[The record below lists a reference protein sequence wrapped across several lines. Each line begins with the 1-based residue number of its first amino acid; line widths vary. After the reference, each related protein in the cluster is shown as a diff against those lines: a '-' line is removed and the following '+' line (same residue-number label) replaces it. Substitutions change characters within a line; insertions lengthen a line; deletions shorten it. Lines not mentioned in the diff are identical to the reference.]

1 MWSIHDNMFIYI
13 FFSAANSSLVKCGV
27 WKALPSFIITL
38 CLVWSY
44 ADKRNFIKFSKL
56 NSIDFSELPFMLQY
70 FIKNQNVMCIFDIE
84 KLKTRRGVVFFL
96 HKSLGS
102 CMWILEDIT
111 VPKCGVFKP
120 ALVFHGLVLSGILP
134 SPSLWTCH
142 RIQREPLCET
152 QAWRFKMWLPVTS
165 TEALVHF
172 FLLNFSP
179 FMGTNENVEFPY
191 YLS

>member
-1 MWSIHDNMFIYI
+1 
-13 FFSAANSSLVKCGV
+13 
-27 WKALPSFIITL
+27 
-38 CLVWSY
+38 
-44 ADKRNFIKFSKL
+44 
-56 NSIDFSELPFMLQY
+56 
-70 FIKNQNVMCIFDIE
+70 
-84 KLKTRRGVVFFL
+84 
-96 HKSLGS
+96 
-102 CMWILEDIT
+102 MWILEDIT

-152 QAWRFKMWLPVTS
+152 QARRFKMWLPVTS

-179 FMGTNENVEFPY
+179 FMGTNKNFEFPY
-191 YLS
+191 HLSQKFVMEFVRTPSESRPGWTFYPLAHSDKFWLSSKNLPFATDGYCYRDSQLVKIERISDCKVLRPNWYIYNPPPVFKAQGKL